1 MAFWIGLDDTD
12 SRKAGC
18 TTYVAAVAMRR
29 LESLG
34 ARIVGY
40 PRLIRLNPSCPYK
53 TRGNAAIAFKVEGIE
68 LERAEELMR
77 SVVEELSELDEGAE
91 TGIVFL
97 EGEPDERLRSFYWR
111 AVRELVPLDDGF
123 KVAEE
128 AEAKLIYYGSGRGI
142 IGALA
147 AIGADLSLGKTYELI
162 AHRRREYWGTVR
174 RIDPV
179 SVLELDEATRPYTF
193 DNIDPE
199 SGEIRITPH
208 TPCPVLFGIRG
219 VDPEILEKAL
229 KIIRVYEPI
238 EFVTIFETNQAT
250 DAHYQRLGIRDLRD
264 GVCAVVEGVVTMQP
278 RANVG
283 GHVFFKLGDGD
294 GEIWCAAYEPT
305 KSFRKLIL
313 QLIPGDEVVAYG
325 AVKQKPQGL
334 TLNLE
339 KIYIRRLA
347 EKIAE
352 RPPKCPECGKRMTSM
367 GGSKGFKCRRCG
379 VKLPEEYKEISR
391 VPRAIKPGFYEV
403 PPSAR
408 RHLARPL
415 MLDELLR
422 DNEHRQGAS
431 NLI

>member
-1 MAFWIGLDDTD
+1 MALWIGIDDTD

-29 LESLG
+29 LEALG
-34 ARIVGY
+34 ARLIGY
-40 PRLIRLNPSCPYK
+40 PRLVRLNPNCPYK
-53 TRGNAAIAFKVEGIE
+53 TRGNAAVAFKVEGVE
-68 LERAEELMR
+68 LEKAEDVMTG
-77 SVVEELSELDEGAE
+77 VIEELSELDEGAE
-91 TGIVFL
+91 TSIAFL
-97 EGEPDERLRSFYWR
+97 RGEPDERLRGFYWR
-111 AVRELVPLDDGF
+111 AVRELIPLEDGF
-123 KVAEE
+123 RVAEE
-128 AEAKLIYYGSGRGI
+128 VGAKLIYYNGGMGI

-179 SVLELDEATRPYTF
+179 SVFDMDRATRPYTF

-199 SGEIRITPH
+199 SGEIRIAPH
-208 TPCPVLFGIRG
+208 TPCPVLLGIRG
-219 VDPEILEKAL
+219 VNPEILEKAF
-229 KIIRVYEPI
+229 KMIRIYEPI

-250 DAHYQRLGIRDLRD
+250 DVHYQKLRTSDLSD
-264 GVCAVVEGVVTMQP
+264 GVSAIVEGIVAEAP
-278 RANVG
+278 RIDVG
-283 GHVFFKLGDGD
+283 GHVFFKLRDMH

-313 QLIPGDEVVAYG
+313 QLIPGDEIVAYG

-339 KIYIRRLA
+339 KIYIRVLV
-347 EKIAE
+347 ENIIE
-352 RPPKCPECGKRMTSM
+352 RPPTCPDCRKRMTSM
-367 GGSKGFKCRRCG
+367 GKNKGFKCRRCG
-379 VKLPEEYKEISR
+379 TRLPEECKEIVR

-408 RHLARPL
+408 RHLTRPL
-415 MLDELLR
+415 MLGELLR
-422 DNEHRQGAS
+422 DN
-431 NLI
+431 